1 MPPFFSN
8 GPANKRLPAQPTELE
23 AVTEPEC
30 LLSFSMQVRSLSPDI
45 SVQARVRLRV
55 ILYLCCDAAA
65 GGRHVKFAVTV
76 TRVTQWNSGTGTGST
91 QAGPEW
97 TTRAGTRPVRNP
109 ARGPTRDLRQPVI
122 LGLSQAA

>member
-1 MPPFFSN
+1 MISHS
-8 GPANKRLPAQPTELE
+8 
-23 AVTEPEC
+23 EPEC
-30 LLSFSMQVRSLSPDI
+30 LLSFSMEVRSLSLGS
-45 SVQARVRLRV
+45 SVQARVRV